1 MKISDLMWKNRMCET
16 FNWPVHQML
25 LRKTN
30 DIWLFWWNTNSNLE
44 HKQKLRFHWS
54 KTWENLKLVFSE
66 NMQWIAQQ
74 SRISTLHI
82 LFYGTKTYSFFGCSQ
97 HVHKVFMHMTFRCVN
112 RLLQPLCMKRNW
124 LHEINFHCSLLTS
137 FCYVVTSADVNPLHD
152 NTLVKCYQIELLQTY
167 YAIFYILTHFTH
179 PLKDV

>member
-1 MKISDLMWKNRMCET
+1 
-16 FNWPVHQML
+16 
-25 LRKTN
+25 
-30 DIWLFWWNTNSNLE
+30 
-44 HKQKLRFHWS
+44 
-54 KTWENLKLVFSE
+54 
-66 NMQWIAQQ
+66 MQWIAQQ
-74 SRISTLHI
+74 SRISTLCTHRYV

-112 RLLQPLCMKRNW
+112 RLLQALCMKRNW

-137 FCYVVTSADVNPLHD
+137 FCYVMTSADVNPLHD

-179 PLKDV
+179 PLKMCKDWSNIVGLYRIKYLVKEVEEVKKVLELFDLLNQIK